1 MSAVL
6 WLFRWTTLVFCACEF
21 MLLAQNSLD
30 SCRSGGGK
38 SELSEWERM
47 VFVVM
52 CVKAM
57 EVGLL
62 MLCVTLIIVAFPVVG
77 TVLQYRDEE

>member
-1 MSAVL
+1 MYVNY
-6 WLFRWTTLVFCACEF
+6 TLYYV
-21 MLLAQNSLD
+21 QNSLD

-57 EVGLL
+57 EVS
-62 MLCVTLIIVAFPVVG
+62 MT
-77 TVLQYRDEE
+77 TVLDSCFFGN